1 MTKVSVIVPVYNSE
15 KYLKRCL
22 DSLLN
27 QTLKELEII
36 VVNDGSTDNSL
47 AIIQNYSK
55 YIKIINHQKNKGIG
69 KSRNDALKIATSEY
83 IGYVDSDD
91 YISPNM
97 YEEYYNFAKKNNL
110 DIVTGHYIKIIND
123 TEQLFKNSSFSISN
137 YQKNPQLI
145 NLIDLGPCN
154 KIFNHNIIK
163 TNNIQFEEKL
173 KFEDAPFVLK
183 NLYHANAVGHI
194 DNAFYYYCVRDK
206 SETTTIDK
214 RTKDIFKILENINT
228 YYKNINDELEY
239 LNIREV
245 TMYLLKQKNQ
255 RNKNLR
261 TDFIN
266 YGYDFLNKNF
276 PNWKNNKYYLQES
289 FLKRIIKNNKI
300 FLRFYCSIR

>member
-1 MTKVSVIVPVYNSE
+1 MPKISIIVPVYNSE

-22 DSLLN
+22 DSLVN
-27 QTLKELEII
+27 QTLKDIEII
-36 VVNDGSTDNSL
+36 AINDGSTDNSINIL
-47 AIIQNYSK
+47 NEYKQL
-55 YIKIINHQKNKGIG
+55 KIINHLQNKGIG
-69 KSRNDALKIATSEY
+69 QSRNDALKIATGEY
-83 IGYVDSDD
+83 IGFVDSDD
-91 YISPNM
+91 YVDLKM
-97 YEEYYNFAKKNNL
+97 FEKYYEYAKKNNL
-110 DIVTGHYIKIIND
+110 DIVTGYYYKVIGDNISI
-123 TEQLFKNSSFSISN
+123 FKNHDFEINN
-137 YQKNPQLI
+137 YQNNPKLI

-173 KFEDAPFVLK
+173 KFEDVPFVLK

-276 PNWKNNKYYLQES
+276 LNWKNNKYYLQES